1 MQTVLSRSSPTLVLY
16 LFLALGLAIGI
27 MHYIID
33 YVLQSHDSIMLFVN
47 FPVQGILPAI
57 FEVTSSA
64 LPYPLYWFLVIPVSV
79 AVWGAMGF
87 IAYLI
92 GRLIHSS

>member
-1 MQTVLSRSSPTLVLY
+1 MQIALSKSSPSFVLY

-27 MHYIID
+27 MHYVID

-47 FPVQGILPAI
+47 FPVQSILPSI
-57 FEVTSSA
+57 FEAASPA
-64 LPYPLYWFLVIPVSV
+64 LPYPLYWILVIPVSA

-92 GRLIHSS
+92 ARLIRSS